1 METKICKKC
10 LLDKSVSGFSINSRK
25 KDNLEIYC
33 KVCCRIKASEN
44 RAKEKSTPHSK
55 ECNTCGE
62 IKTCDFFDKTSSNVD
77 GITNSCKDCLRGK
90 RKEAYK
96 NNKEAVSAYQKLRRV
111 NRKEKDIISVR
122 IKDKEDRLKN
132 KDYRKA
138 YMKTYGKRRKSI
150 DPLFKLMSNI
160 RSRIIVSFS
169 RGIKSKRT
177 IEILGCS
184 IEDFKKHVESQF
196 ESWMSWDN
204 YGICKSDEYKCT
216 WHLDHIIPVIYAK
229 DDKEVCLLNHWSNF
243 QPLCGKQNL
252 EKNKFS
258 KPVYNLEL
266 GIYLENNSIK
276 SLQD

>member
-1 METKICKKC
+1 METKVCKKC
-10 LLDKSVSGFSINSRK
+10 LLVKGISEFSTNSKK

-33 KVCCRIKASEN
+33 KVCCRAKASEN
-44 RAKEKSTPHSK
+44 RAKEKNIPYSK
-55 ECNTCGE
+55 GCNICGE
-62 IKTCDFFDKTSSNVD
+62 IKTSDLFDRTSSNVD
-77 GITNSCKDCLRGK
+77 GITNSCKECLSDK
-90 RKEAYK
+90 RKIDYCS
-96 NNKEAVSAYQKLRRV
+96 NKKAISNYQKLRRAD
-111 NRKEKDIISVR
+111 RKEKDIISVR

-132 KDYRKA
+132 KEYRKT
-138 YMKTYGKRRKSI
+138 YMKTYDKKRRAI
-150 DPLFKLMSNI
+150 DPLFRLMGNI
-160 RSRIIVSFS
+160 RSRVTVSFS
-169 RGIKSKRT
+169 RGIKSKKT

-204 YGICKSDEYKCT
+204 YGVCKSDEYKCT
-216 WHLDHIIPVIYAK
+216 WHLDHIIPVIYANN
-229 DDKEVCLLNHWSNF
+229 DREICLLNHWSNF

-258 KPVYNLEL
+258 NPVYNLEL